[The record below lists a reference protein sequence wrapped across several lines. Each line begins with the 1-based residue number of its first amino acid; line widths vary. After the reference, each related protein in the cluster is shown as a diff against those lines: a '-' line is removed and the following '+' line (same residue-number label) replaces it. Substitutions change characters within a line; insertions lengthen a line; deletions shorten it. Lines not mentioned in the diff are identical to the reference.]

1 MCKRPNCPHNSRAKR
16 FYSII
21 KAAEN
26 KQKTDP
32 RKYDKKLKVYNKT

>member
-1 MCKRPNCPHNSRAKR
+1 MERKP
-16 FYSII
+16 FVII

-26 KQKTDP
+26 KQKTDR